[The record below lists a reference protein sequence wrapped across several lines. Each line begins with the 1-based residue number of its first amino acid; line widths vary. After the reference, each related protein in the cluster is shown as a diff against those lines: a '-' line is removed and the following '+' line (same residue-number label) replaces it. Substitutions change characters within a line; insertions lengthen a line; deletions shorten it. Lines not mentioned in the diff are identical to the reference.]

1 MTDKQPAHP
10 QIAALITA
18 AERVIDIFQEQIC
31 PLEDLAEAV
40 ENLKTVV
47 NRTSGRPRTKGIA
60 EAVARLQAEGKSV
73 ANIVEA
79 TGASERTVRRYY
91 KKEQ

>member
-1 MTDKQPAHP
+1 VTDKQPAHP

-18 AERVIDIFQEQIC
+18 AERVIDTFPKQIQ
-31 PLEDLAEAV
+31 PHPQLEYAV
-40 ENLKTVV
+40 ANLDHVI

-60 EAVARLQAEGKSV
+60 ETVARLQAEGKSV
-73 ANIVEA
+73 SDIVEA
-79 TGASERTVRRYY
+79 IGASERTVRRYY